1 MTRPLFPVAPL
12 LASGY
17 LPEQDG
23 HEIYFETR
31 GTAGGTPLL
40 YLHGGPGSGC
50 SPNITRL
57 LDGDRNYIVLM
68 DQRGAGQSRPHGS
81 LSHNTTQH
89 LIADIERLRT
99 HLGITQWR
107 VFGGSWGATLAVAY
121 AMAHPG
127 HVSEMVLYGL
137 FLARQRELER
147 LYYPGGVAAS
157 LFPEVFDD
165 FIAPV
170 PESLRDDPIKA
181 YAALFNAPDPHTRS
195 AALLCWTR
203 LEKAVSRLI
212 LDYDA
217 LDAELS
223 DPDYVLAHSLI
234 ENHYFQR
241 HGFINGDAIL
251 HDASAR
257 LRSIPITLIASRY
270 DIVCPMETA
279 MEFVRAA
286 PHARLQIVADAGHT
300 WRDPANTQALLDAL
314 NATGTDTDTP

>member
-12 LASGY
+12 VSSGY

-31 GTAGGTPLL
+31 GTADGAPLL

-50 SPNITRL
+50 SPEITRL
-57 LDGDRNYIVLM
+57 LDSDCNFIVLM
-68 DQRGAGQSRPHGS
+68 DQRGAGRSRPHGS

-99 HLGITQWR
+99 HLGITHWR

-121 AMAHPG
+121 AMAHPER
-127 HVSEMVLYGL
+127 VSEMVLYGL
-137 FLARQRELER
+137 FLARQKELER
-147 LYYPGGVAAS
+147 LYYRGSIAAA
-157 LFPEVFDD
+157 LFPEIFDD

-170 PESLRDDPIKA
+170 PENLRDDPIKA

-195 AALLCWTR
+195 AALLCWTQ

-251 HDASAR
+251 QDAGLR
-257 LRSIPITLIASRY
+257 LRSISVTLLASRY

-279 MEFVRAA
+279 MEFVRAV
-286 PHARLQIVADAGHT
+286 PHTSLQIVANAGHT
-300 WRDPANTQALLDAL
+300 WRDPANTQALLEAL
-314 NATGTDTDTP
+314 NPTGTETP